1 MEKKIFYTRS
11 RPYQKNDQATIE
23 SKNNHLVRR
32 YGFYYR
38 YDTAHQR
45 ELLNQLWPLVCDR
58 LNYFTP
64 TKKPIG
70 YTTDA
75 VGRRRRVYDK
85 PRTPYYRLLDA
96 GVLSPAQE
104 TELAAYKASLNVV
117 EIARRI
123 STIQQRLIS
132 LAAAPT
138 RRLEREL
145 SDKAAAAMPE
155 AEWIKIDQRRARA
168 A

>member
-1 MEKKIFYTRS
+1 MS
-11 RPYQKNDQATIE
+11 
-23 SKNNHLVRR
+23 H
-32 YGFYYR
+32 
-38 YDTAHQR
+38 
-45 ELLNQLWPLVCDR
+45 
-58 LNYFTP
+58 FTP
-64 TKKPIG
+64 TKKPLG

-85 PRTPYYRLLDA
+85 PRTPYHRLLDA
-96 GVLSPAQE
+96 GVLNQAQKA
-104 TELAAYKASLNVV
+104 ELAAYKTSLNVV
-117 EIARRI
+117 EIAGRI
-123 STIQQRLIS
+123 SSIQQRLIS

-145 SDKAAAAMPE
+145 EAQATAAMPE